1 MNADELYRNG
11 KLPLKYYNQLNDK
24 SPTENYN
31 NMRNQFITKI
41 ETDREIEKTLYNKIN
56 EILDNILTN
65 YN

>member
-41 ETDREIEKTLYNKIN
+41 ETDKEIEKTLYNKIS

>member
-31 NMRNQFITKI
+31 NMRN
-41 ETDREIEKTLYNKIN
+41 
-56 EILDNILTN
+56 
-65 YN
+65 